1 MCQPAFELVDCA
13 LLWFLS
19 TLRKGA
25 GARRMIP
32 LREGRLERR
41 ALQRRKFGTYE
52 EKKKKKK
59 AWLTFLLT
67 MSYSP
72 SLESPP
78 SASSSPPSERL
89 FCKDSVSA
97 ATAAAAV
104 CWRSK
109 SSLAFASAVT
119 WCYLDSIVLWKG
131 LKKKKKEEEK
141 ANLELK
147 LVSFKLL
154 VL

>member
-1 MCQPAFELVDCA
+1 
-13 LLWFLS
+13 
-19 TLRKGA
+19 
-25 GARRMIP
+25 
-32 LREGRLERR
+32 
-41 ALQRRKFGTYE
+41 
-52 EKKKKKK
+52 
-59 AWLTFLLT
+59 

-72 SLESPP
+72 SLESSWAEKVPKGLGP
-78 SASSSPPSERL
+78 VVAFFLGVLVEGAALVDGLSEDSGSSMLTSSLSSSRGL
-89 FCKDSVSA
+89 FREDCAVA
-97 ATAAAAV
+97 AAAAAAAAAAVAAV